1 MKEPIEVSP
10 MGMGGNS
17 GAWTVFGAVKD
28 EDGTW
33 EVHYWT
39 STAEDITDDAWTYQG
54 RITTPQAGQPEEDQ

>member
-1 MKEPIEVSP
+1 

-17 GAWTVFGAVKD
+17 GAWTVCGAVKD
-28 EDGTW
+28 ENGTW

-54 RITTPQAGQPEEDQ
+54 RIIVVAVIR